1 MGNPGHGAS
10 CTNFM
15 VIIQSIDYNKFEK
28 LSSVSDEIFSKLL
41 SSLLNVKCL
50 LQFLIDMILNFE
62 LKLLK
67 ENATQ
72 KTQLIY
78 RKLKL
83 LITEKFRIHFKVT
96 MGIQKWRETYCYTF

>member
-96 MGIQKWRETYCYTF
+96 MGIQKWIETYCYTF